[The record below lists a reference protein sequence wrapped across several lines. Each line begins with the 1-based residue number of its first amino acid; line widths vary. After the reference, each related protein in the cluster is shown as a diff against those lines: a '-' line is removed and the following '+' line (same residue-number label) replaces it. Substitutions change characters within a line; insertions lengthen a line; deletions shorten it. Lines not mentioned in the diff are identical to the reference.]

1 MPHGCKFNELWLKD
15 PKFSGWLKKNEKDLG
30 TATCTKCNSN
40 FKIDSMGVQA
50 LKKHADG
57 DKHKLKM
64 GSKPKISLNNF
75 FSKSPSQPSASKAS
89 VSQPPPAPFISSSS
103 DLPSTS
109 TSSQIF
115 SNEAMPP

>member
-1 MPHGCKFNELWLKD
+1 MPHGCTFNELWLKD

-64 GSKPKISLNNF
+64 DKERNKDVKIRL
-75 FSKSPSQPSASKAS
+75 FSKATKLRESALTKADELKELEKTLLEKE
-89 VSQPPPAPFISSSS
+89 SS
-103 DLPSTS
+103 LKK
-109 TSSQIF
+109 
-115 SNEAMPP
+115 M